1 MEPIVEVE
9 NVSKQ
14 FGPITALAGVTLDV
28 PSGIIYGLLGPS
40 GSGKTT
46 LIRLIAG
53 AMRASAGQVRVF
65 GRPQPSRANAARI
78 GYMTQAA
85 ALYPDLSLR
94 ENLTFFGTLYGLDDR
109 RLRERVEAIAAEV
122 ELADRLD
129 SPLHT
134 FSGGMRQRASLA
146 CALLHEPDLLILDEP
161 TVGLDPVL
169 RRAFWER
176 FRRLAAAGRTLI
188 VSSHVMDEAD
198 RCDRLAFLREGRLLA
213 TGSPSEL
220 RQITEQANLE
230 DAFLALAAGTGNLLE
245 GGVR

>member
-1 MEPIVEVE
+1 MDPIVETERVG
-9 NVSKQ
+9 KR
-14 FGPITALAGVTLDV
+14 FGAVQALDEVTLAIPRGV
-28 PSGIIYGLLGPS
+28 IFGLLGPS

-53 AMRASAGQVRVF
+53 ALRPDAGQVCVF

-78 GYMTQAA
+78 GYMTQSA

-94 ENLTFFGTLYGLDDR
+94 ENLAFFGTLYGVPER
-109 RLRERVEAIAAEV
+109 HLRARIEAVVAEV

-169 RRAFWER
+169 RRTFWER
-176 FRRLAAAGRTLI
+176 FRQLAAAGKALI

-198 RCDRLAFLREGRLLA
+198 RCDLLAFLRDGRVLA
-213 TGSPSEL
+213 TGSPAAL
-220 RQITEQANLE
+220 RDLTGHANLE
-230 DAFLALAAGTGNLLE
+230 DAFLSLATGVGSLLE
-245 GGVR
+245 GGIR